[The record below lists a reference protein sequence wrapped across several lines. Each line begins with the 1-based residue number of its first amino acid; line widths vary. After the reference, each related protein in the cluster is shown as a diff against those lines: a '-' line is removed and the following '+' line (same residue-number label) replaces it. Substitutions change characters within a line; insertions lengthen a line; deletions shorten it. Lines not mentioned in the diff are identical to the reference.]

1 MVNPIQPTG
10 QMPVMPVDA
19 FAGQKLERGQEEMPR
34 LVVEKKN
41 DVSSAREEVPREE
54 VEKAAEKI
62 NKLMGLFEKRLKF
75 EVHEKT
81 NRIMVKTIDEE
92 SGEVISEIPPEKI
105 LDMLSSF
112 YEYVG
117 LLIDKKV

>member
-81 NRIMVKTIDEE
+81 NRIMVKIIDEE

-105 LDMLSSF
+105 LDMLSTF
-112 YEYVG
+112 YEFVG
-117 LLIDKKV
+117 LLIEKKV

>member
-54 VEKAAEKI
+54 VEEAAEKI
-62 NKLMGLFEKRLKF
+62 NRLMGLFEKRLKF

-81 NRIMVKTIDEE
+81 NRIMVKIIDEE
-92 SGEVISEIPPEKI
+92 NGEVISEIPPEKI

-112 YEYVG
+112 
-117 LLIDKKV
+117 

>member
-54 VEKAAEKI
+54 VEEAAEKI
-62 NKLMGLFEKRLKF
+62 NRLMGLFEKRLKF
-75 EVHEKT
+75 EVHDKSQ
-81 NRIMVKTIDEE
+81 RIMVKIIDEKN
-92 SGEVISEIPPEKI
+92 GEIVSEIPPEKI
-105 LDMLSSF
+105 LDMLSSLSD
-112 YEYVG
+112 YVG
-117 LLIDKKV
+117 LLVDKKV